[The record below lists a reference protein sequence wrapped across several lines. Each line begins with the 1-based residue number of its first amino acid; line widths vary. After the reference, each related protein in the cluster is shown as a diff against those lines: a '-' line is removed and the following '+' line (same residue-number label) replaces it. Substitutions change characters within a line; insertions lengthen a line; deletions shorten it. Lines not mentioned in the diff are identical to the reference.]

1 VLCAAPPATKSLS
14 LGDRPIGSVTD
25 RGVVSWASRVRG
37 ANQRLRPPSCGKEIV
52 NERQEPEESEETLAQ
67 ALQRVKNAVPPERIE
82 GKPET
87 AKIPFAEFDEAEKG
101 G

>member
-1 VLCAAPPATKSLS
+1 
-14 LGDRPIGSVTD
+14 
-25 RGVVSWASRVRG
+25 VVSWASRVRG
-37 ANQRLRPPSCGKEIV
+37 ANQRLRPASWGKEIV

-101 G
+101 S

>member
-1 VLCAAPPATKSLS
+1 
-14 LGDRPIGSVTD
+14 
-25 RGVVSWASRVRG
+25 
-37 ANQRLRPPSCGKEIV
+37 V

-67 ALQRVKNAVPPERIE
+67 ALQRLKNAVPLERIE

-87 AKIPFAEFDEAEKG
+87 AKIPFAEFDEAERG

>member
-1 VLCAAPPATKSLS
+1 MLCAAPPATKSLS
-14 LGDRPIGSVTD
+14 LGDVRLDSVTG
-25 RGVVSWASRVRG
+25 RGGQLREPSQGAKPTSAATELQKGRV
-37 ANQRLRPPSCGKEIV
+37 V

-67 ALQRVKNAVPPERIE
+67 ALQRVKNAAPPERIE

-87 AKIPFAEFDEAEKG
+87 AKIPFAELDKAEKG

>member
-1 VLCAAPPATKSLS
+1 M
-14 LGDRPIGSVTD
+14 
-25 RGVVSWASRVRG
+25 
-37 ANQRLRPPSCGKEIV
+37 

-67 ALQRVKNAVPPERIE
+67 ALQRLKNAVPPERIE